1 MREEEGE
8 VEGGEEVQGMVGEVV
23 GEEENRVGW
32 PARWLV
38 RLRLG
43 RVRLVILVSG
53 FLFSFF
59 LFFWGGRYGLVGGL

>member
-1 MREEEGE
+1 MRRWFRGRSRLEVREEE
-8 VEGGEEVQGMVGEVV
+8 GEVV